1 VTSPFS
7 SPSFNDVLPGDTKL
21 EAAGLTNVTTVTVE
35 TVDGFTYT
43 AKVGQKR
50 EDNFPLAL
58 TVTANLPASRV
69 VAKDEKPEDKTRLDK
84 EFADQQKKLADKLA
98 NETRLAKWI
107 YWVPGYSVESLLKP
121 RGQLLTEVKNE
132 GAAKDV
138 K

>member
-1 VTSPFS
+1 M
-7 SPSFNDVLPGDTKL
+7 
-21 EAAGLTNVTTVTVE
+21 
-35 TVDGFTYT
+35 
-43 AKVGQKR
+43 
-50 EDNFPLAL
+50 